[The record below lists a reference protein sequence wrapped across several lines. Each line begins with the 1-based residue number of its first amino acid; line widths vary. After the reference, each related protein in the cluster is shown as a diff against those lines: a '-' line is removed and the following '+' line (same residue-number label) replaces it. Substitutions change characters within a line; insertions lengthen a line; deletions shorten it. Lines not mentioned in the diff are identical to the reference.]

1 MEVASKSFYGV
12 MLETYEQDWKEEAKL
27 RETLQVEW

>member
-1 MEVASKSFYGV
+1 MEVASKSFNAV
-12 MLETYEQDWKEEAKL
+12 ILETYEQDWQEETKL